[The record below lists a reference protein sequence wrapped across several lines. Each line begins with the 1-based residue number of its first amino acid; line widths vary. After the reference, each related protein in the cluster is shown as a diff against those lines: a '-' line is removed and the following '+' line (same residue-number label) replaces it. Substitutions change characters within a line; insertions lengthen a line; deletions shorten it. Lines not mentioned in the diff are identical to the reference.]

1 MRVRLGPRLRLF
13 LWMLA
18 IAVLIAPVAYGL
30 VGIAYS
36 RVVYLF
42 MVGPIFAV
50 LWFPMGWAAN
60 RWLTPV
66 IAVRFRRT

>member
-42 MVGPIFAV
+42 IVGPIFAV
-50 LWFPMGWAAN
+50 LWFPTGWAAN

>member
-1 MRVRLGPRLRLF
+1 MKVRLGPRLRLF
-13 LWMLA
+13 LWMVV
-18 IAVLIAPVAYGL
+18 IAGLIAPVAYGL

-42 MVGPIFAV
+42 IVGPILAV

-60 RWLTPV
+60 RWLTPL